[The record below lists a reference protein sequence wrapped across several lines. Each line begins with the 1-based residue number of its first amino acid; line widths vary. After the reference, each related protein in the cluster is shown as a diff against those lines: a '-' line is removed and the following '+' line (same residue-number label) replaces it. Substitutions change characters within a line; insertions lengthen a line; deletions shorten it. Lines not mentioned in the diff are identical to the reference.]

1 MGYRMFKIA
10 VICCV
15 SAVSAVGAA
24 GAVVSLQQ
32 SHQASA
38 AELSAPAPVAASVLA
53 TPSVS
58 PVAAPSSGNRDAS
71 IPKSA
76 DGHYWAQA
84 DVNGSA
90 VRFLVDTGATAVSL
104 TPEDAK
110 RLGFSPD
117 ALTYGYKV
125 MTASGEARAAKIQ
138 LSTVSVGGAHI
149 EGVDAYVIEKG
160 LTQSLL
166 GMSYLGRLSTFSA
179 TQSALILRS

>member
-32 SHQASA
+32 THQASA
-38 AELSAPAPVAASVLA
+38 AVLSAPVAASVTA
-53 TPSVS
+53 EPTSA
-58 PVAAPSSGNRDAS
+58 PVAATSTGNRDAS

-104 TPEDAK
+104 SPEDAR
-110 RLGFSPD
+110 RLGFSPET
-117 ALTYGYKV
+117 LTFGYKV

-138 LSTVSVGGAHI
+138 LNSVSVGDARLD
-149 EGVDAYVIEKG
+149 GVEAYVIEKG

-166 GMSYLGRLSTFSA
+166 GMSYLGRLSTFQA
-179 TQSALILRS
+179 TQTALILRS